1 MIYPSLPVIPLGL
14 VFDWYVFGVQSYLQ
28 TRPFGVWKPRDSKI
42 RVGCFQQLTLILQ
55 LSWYPVSVLTQEAF
69 IFFGFLGILTQML
82 NGTGVFTYIYQQ
94 NYPNVG
100 KYTIHGAYGYGFLH
114 EFGKY
119 STYLTALVY
128 LAQHVYPLVN

>member
-1 MIYPSLPVIPLGL
+1 MIGMFWGSSHTSKPSK
-14 VFDWYVFGVQSYLQ
+14 VFGSLGIIRSRS
-28 TRPFGVWKPRDSKI
+28 TAKRKKRPSWMLSAADPDFA
-42 RVGCFQQLTLILQ
+42 T
-55 LSWYPVSVLTQEAF
+55 SWYPVSVLTQEAF
-69 IFFGFLGILTQML
+69 IFLLFRNPYPDAQWDWCVYLHLP
-82 NGTGVFTYIYQQ
+82 Q

-100 KYTIHGAYGYGFLH
+100 KYTIHGTYGYGFLH